1 MPAFQLHFPAPGLAL
16 NSSRSRMKT
25 DEELLHD
32 DLTKRDARLP
42 GPQPSL
48 KPEPRNSHKEVG
60 TFHFHR
66 TELLGDGSALLLNRK
81 GVQLLHKGSIEQI
94 DARSKYPRSET
105 WDADQDE
112 PTTNVGDRVWA
123 PHHVSEN
130 VDVAG
135 YTRSSVELTNQY
147 YPARILSGCN
157 YGGADLC
164 SRIMV
169 EFDGGQQT
177 ELHIGDIRETPPP
190 ARGRGGDKRFL
201 CNFTIWAPPFRR
213 WRNDEV
219 KVDINTKWT
228 PGETIQRVVGGLQ
241 VQFTVPEDLEKLPWN
256 KEKTARCFTLKM
268 PGYVKAQEW
277 KYKVRDW
284 DRINLEAEEQLKKY
298 PVPKDGSRRRLPEG
312 VKELHHSGEAKMF
325 EDSPFPHYRANVEK
339 ANPDGTIVISF
350 KNGYTIQDY
359 NPDWISDDYLDKIN
373 YRAPRGGIPYNPPEF
388 KEGEYVNIDY
398 ERTGK
403 PVYSVILK
411 ENANGTYKT
420 ESRYRQW
427 SHHHQDYIMGD
438 KVVEEETAHD
448 IIYKEVDSEWGFRTG
463 CARWRTIPPMEKD
476 AQKTTHRELGRDK
489 EQSKSVYKKIN
500 SALENDGMLSWATW
514 FRRSEKE
521 KNINLTQMC
530 LGQIDYYSETDVS
543 AGRACGCPI
552 MKPAIFAWSTWEKQG
567 ELADNGKR
575 ALARS
580 LNEHYQWI
588 PLKTITENDVKGVPL
603 LEGFYKK
610 ALKNHGTEE
619 GNADLFATYFM
630 EFAKG
635 RNKNTLRRWRPHEF
649 ETEEDTLEKT
659 PEEKQYDL
667 LLSANVRLEERNRKM
682 EKMMMK
688 MDKKIKHLQSGG
700 GPVKGSS
707 WSEFDDYKDWTEKTI
722 DRKIGD
728 YNQRLG
734 GLTKKV
740 EKHKEDSA
748 QFLKYIALGWAGI
761 YVIECAMKYWSI
773 PRMIE

>member
-16 NSSRSRMKT
+16 DSSYSRMKT
-25 DEELLHD
+25 DDELLHD
-32 DLTKRDARLP
+32 ELTKRDARYA
-42 GPQPSL
+42 GQAQPL
-48 KPEPRNSHKEVG
+48 KPEPRFSHKEVG

-66 TELLGDGSALLLNRK
+66 TELLGDGSALLLNLR

-105 WDADQDE
+105 WSDE
-112 PTTNVGDRVWA
+112 KVKNTTNVGDRVWA
-123 PHHVSEN
+123 PHHVSETI
-130 VDVAG
+130 DIAG
-135 YTRSSVELTNQY
+135 YTRSYTELTNQY

-157 YGGADLC
+157 YGGTDLC

-169 EFDGGQQT
+169 EFNGGQSV
-177 ELHIGDIRETPPP
+177 EVHIGDIRDTPPP

-213 WRNDEV
+213 WPNDEI
-219 KVDINTKWT
+219 KVNINSKWT
-228 PGETIQRVVGGLQ
+228 PGETIQRIVGGLE

-298 PVPKDGSRRRLPEG
+298 PVPKDGLRRELPEG
-312 VKELHHSGEAKMF
+312 VKELYHSGEAKMF
-325 EDSPFPHYRANVEK
+325 GDSPFPHYRANVEK
-339 ANPDGTIVISF
+339 ANPDGTIVLSF

-373 YRAPRGGIPYNPPEF
+373 YRAPRGGAPYNPPEF
-388 KEGEYVNIDY
+388 EEGEHVNIDY
-398 ERTGK
+398 ERTGT
-403 PVYSVILK
+403 PVYSFILEK
-411 ENANGTYKT
+411 NVNGTYKT
-420 ESRYRQW
+420 ESRFREW
-427 SHHHQDYIMGD
+427 NHHHQKYTMGD

-448 IIYKEVDSEWGFRTG
+448 IIYKEVDSEWRFRTG
-463 CARWRTIPPMEKD
+463 CARWKSIPSMEKD
-476 AQKTTHRELGRDK
+476 TQKTVHRKLGRDT
-489 EQSKSVYKKIN
+489 ETYKSTYKNIDT
-500 SALENDGMLSWATW
+500 SLENDGVLSWATW
-514 FRRSEKE
+514 FTRSEKV

-530 LGQIDYYSETDVS
+530 LGQIDYYSETAVS
-543 AGRACGCPI
+543 AGGSSGCYI
-552 MKPAIFAWSTWEKQG
+552 MKPAIFAWTTWKKQG
-567 ELADNGKR
+567 ELADTGKR
-575 ALARS
+575 QCYRS
-580 LNEHYQWI
+580 MHEHYQWI
-588 PLKTITENDVKGVPL
+588 PLKTITEKDVKGVPL

-649 ETEEDTLEKT
+649 EIEEDTLEKT

-682 EKMMMK
+682 EEMVVKME
-688 MDKKIKHLQSGG
+688 KKIKRLENCGES
-700 GPVKGSS
+700 VKGSTGY
-707 WSEFDDYKDWTEKTI
+707 EFDDYKDWIEKAI
-722 DRKIGD
+722 DRKVGD
-728 YNQRLG
+728 SNQCMRG
-734 GLTKKV
+734 KIQKN
-740 EKHKEDSA
+740 KDDSA
-748 QFLKYIALGWAGI
+748 QLLKYLALGWAGI
-761 YVIECAMKYWSI
+761 YIVECSLKYWC
-773 PRMIE
+773 

>member
-1 MPAFQLHFPAPGLAL
+1 MPAFQLHFPAQGLAL

-32 DLTKRDARLP
+32 DLTKRDARRA
-42 GPQPSL
+42 GSQPSL

-66 TELLGDGSALLLNRK
+66 TELLGDGSALLLNLK

-105 WDADQDE
+105 WGADQDE
-112 PTTNVGDRVWA
+112 STTNVGDRVWA

-147 YPARILSGCN
+147 YPARILSGCY

-201 CNFTIWAPPFRR
+201 CNFTLWAPPFRR
-213 WRNDEV
+213 WPNDEIEV
-219 KVDINTKWT
+219 TINTKWT

-268 PGYVKAQEW
+268 PSYVKAQEW

-284 DRINLEAEEQLKKY
+284 DRINREAEEQLKKY
-298 PVPKDGSRRRLPEG
+298 PVPKDDSRRRLPEG

-339 ANPDGTIVISF
+339 ANPDGTIVLSF

-388 KEGEYVNIDY
+388 EEGEYVNIDY

-411 ENANGTYKT
+411 KNANGTYKT
-420 ESRYRQW
+420 ESRYREW
-427 SHHHQDYIMGD
+427 NHYHQEYTMGD

-448 IIYKEVDSEWGFRTG
+448 IIYKEVDAEWGFRTG
-463 CARWRTIPPMEKD
+463 CALWKSIPSMEKD
-476 AQKTTHRELGRDK
+476 KQKTVHRKSGRDT
-489 EQSKSVYKKIN
+489 ETYNSIYKNIDTD
-500 SALENDGMLSWATW
+500 LENDGILSWATW
-514 FRRSEKE
+514 FRRSEKV

-530 LGQIDYYSETDVS
+530 LGQIDYYSETTVS
-543 AGRACGCPI
+543 AGGTSGSYI
-552 MKPAIFAWSTWEKQG
+552 MKPAIFAWTTWEKQG
-567 ELADNGKR
+567 ELADTGKR
-575 ALARS
+575 HCYRLKH
-580 LNEHYQWI
+580 EKHHHYQWI
-588 PLKTITENDVKGVPL
+588 PLKTITENDVKGIPL

-635 RNKNTLRRWRPHEF
+635 RNKNTLRRWRPQEF

-667 LLSANVRLEERNRKM
+667 LLSANVRLEEKNRKM
-682 EKMMMK
+682 EEMVMK
-688 MDKKIKHLQSGG
+688 MDNKIKRIESRSGRVG
-700 GPVKGSS
+700 ASTFH
-707 WSEFDDYKDWTEKTI
+707 EFDGYKEWTEKTI
-722 DRKIGD
+722 DWKIGD
-728 YNQRLG
+728 SHQRIIGKIQKNKGDSSQL
-734 GLTKKV
+734 L
-740 EKHKEDSA
+740 KH
-748 QFLKYIALGWAGI
+748 IALGWAAI
-761 YVIECAMKYWSI
+761 YVVECALKYWST
-773 PRMIE
+773 EK